1 VCHEVQGLLSAKN
14 RYHRPIIDE
23 LNEKLADK
31 FFVNFS
37 LFQSLPDAWGID
49 QVFPVLPLSGLDK
62 APERRAVMLDIT
74 CDSDGIVDQYVDGQG
89 IETTLPVPA
98 WSADSP
104 YLIGFFLVGAYQE
117 ILGDMHNLFGD
128 TNSAVVRIEDNGVTN
143 IESVLAG
150 DTVADVLRYVNLD
163 AVAFMRT
170 YEELVN
176 LHIAEGERA
185 QILEELQL
193 GLKGYT
199 YLEDFS

>member
-1 VCHEVQGLLSAKN
+1 
-14 RYHRPIIDE
+14 
-23 LNEKLADK
+23 
-31 FFVNFS
+31 
-37 LFQSLPDAWGID
+37 
-49 QVFPVLPLSGLDK
+49 
-62 APERRAVMLDIT
+62 
-74 CDSDGIVDQYVDGQG
+74 
-89 IETTLPVPA
+89 
-98 WSADSP
+98 
-104 YLIGFFLVGAYQE
+104 
-117 ILGDMHNLFGD
+117 MHNLFGD

>member
-1 VCHEVQGLLSAKN
+1 
-14 RYHRPIIDE
+14 
-23 LNEKLADK
+23 
-31 FFVNFS
+31 
-37 LFQSLPDAWGID
+37 
-49 QVFPVLPLSGLDK
+49 
-62 APERRAVMLDIT
+62 MLDIT

-98 WSADSP
+98 WTQESP

-128 TNSAVVRIEDNGVTN
+128 TNSAVVRVDENGRRN
-143 IESVLAG
+143 IDSVLEG
-150 DTVADVLRYVNLD
+150 DTVADVLRYVNLE
-163 AVAFMRT
+163 AVSFMRT

-176 LHIAEGERA
+176 KHIIEDERSN
-185 QILEELQL
+185 ILEELQL